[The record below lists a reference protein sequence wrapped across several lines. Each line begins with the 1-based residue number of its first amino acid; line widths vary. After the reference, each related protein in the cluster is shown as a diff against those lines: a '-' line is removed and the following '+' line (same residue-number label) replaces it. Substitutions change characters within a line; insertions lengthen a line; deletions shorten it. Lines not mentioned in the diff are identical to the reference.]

1 MSINSTSPATL
12 FGGTWT
18 QLKDRFLIGAGNSYS
33 VNSTGGATTV
43 AIQEKNIP
51 NIPVWMN
58 YKPGGNYAHSKNDTY
73 SQIVH
78 VGMLGTATTD
88 YPASTTGVWPVNG
101 MQYGNR
107 GYDMHVG
114 VNDNEALNKMP
125 PYLAVYMW
133 KRTA

>member
-1 MSINSTSPATL
+1 MKVKVKS
-12 FGGTWT
+12 
-18 QLKDRFLIGAGNSYS
+18 
-33 VNSTGGATTV
+33 
-43 AIQEKNIP
+43 KNLPVILNLDHGKSFEDCKTCIDNGFTNVMIDASHLSFED
-51 NIPVWMN
+51 NIKLTKQVVD
-58 YKPGGNYAHSKNDTY
+58 YAHSKNDTY